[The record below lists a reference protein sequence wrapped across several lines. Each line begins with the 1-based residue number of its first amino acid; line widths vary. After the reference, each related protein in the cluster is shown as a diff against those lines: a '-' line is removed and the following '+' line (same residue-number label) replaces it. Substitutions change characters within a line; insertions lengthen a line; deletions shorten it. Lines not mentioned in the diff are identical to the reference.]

1 MSVVRK
7 DAIGQEIK
15 VGDIVMPFAKS
26 GHNLQM
32 SIVTRHNPKMIQL
45 NGMTNIEDDRLVVV
59 TENLMLM
66 GKQSTIDSFRKQYES
81 KMVHE
86 AKEVKVAHRY
96 LVMGTPRAQD
106 PQAWV
111 VKFEGTTVQEAR
123 DEWRKWQ
130 AGHGISPTHLLK
142 KKRDGSLYWA
152 SATYYD
158 IKNCTLA
165 WRSLPDVVAQNVGA
179 VGDLVEVI
187 QPDYIKNLEIA
198 RY

>member
-66 GKQSTIDSFRKQYES
+66 GKQSIIDSFRQQHEA

-86 AKEVKVAHRY
+86 TKEVKVAHRY
-96 LVMGTPRAQD
+96 IVMGNLRPQD

-111 VKFEGTTVQEAR
+111 VKFEGTNLDDGRMA
-123 DEWRKWQ
+123 WQ
-130 AGHGISPTHLLK
+130 KASTSMPGLNPTHLLARK
-142 KKRDGSLYWA
+142 SDGSLYWRTA
-152 SATYYD
+152 SYYN
-158 IKNCTLA
+158 IKKSILS
-165 WRSLPDVVAQNVGA
+165 WRSLPDVVAQSVGA
-179 VGDLVEVI
+179 VGDVVEVV
-187 QPDYIKNLEIA
+187 QPDYFKAMEIA
-198 RY
+198 R